1 MGDSEVN
8 KRSIGRRSFLALAA
22 LGLIGL
28 VEGCSGASEQPVSPS
43 ETPAPPSRTPTLVA
57 TLPPAS
63 EEPAAIYTITDFR
76 PRLEVMEGFRVYNT
90 LPSEIDLARWRL
102 RVDGLVS
109 NPIEFTIED
118 ILSFP
123 PVVET
128 KDFVCGSYWDVKN
141 VRWQGVR
148 PNVLLDAAGVAPEAR
163 SVKIYSMD
171 GRTIAPCRLIRPGS
185 GALLAYGANYE
196 RSPRTRLPAP
206 LVVPLMI
213 GVWSIKWI
221 DRIELVLKT
230 P

>member
-22 LGLIGL
+22 LGLLGL

-43 ETPAPPSRTPTLVA
+43 ETPALPSRTPTVVA

-63 EEPAAIYTITDFR
+63 EESAAIYTITDFR

-109 NPIEFTIED
+109 NPMSSRLKTYSPSLRSWRPKTSCVKLLGLEKRALARSPAQF
-118 ILSFP
+118 LWMP
-123 PVVET
+123 PV
-128 KDFVCGSYWDVKN
+128 F
-141 VRWQGVR
+141 
-148 PNVLLDAAGVAPEAR
+148 APEAR

-171 GRTIAPCRLIRPGS
+171 GRTNAPCRLIRPGS

-196 RSPRTRLPAP
+196 PLAKDQGYPLRWWCRL
-206 LVVPLMI
+206 
-213 GVWSIKWI
+213 
-221 DRIELVLKT
+221 
-230 P
+230 